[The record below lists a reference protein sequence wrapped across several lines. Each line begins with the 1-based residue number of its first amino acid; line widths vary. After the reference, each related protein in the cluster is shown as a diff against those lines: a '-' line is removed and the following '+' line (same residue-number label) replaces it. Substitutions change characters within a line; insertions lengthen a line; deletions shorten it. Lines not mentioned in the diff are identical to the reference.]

1 MTLDI
6 KKMILNAVRSQQ
18 KIHHTDKIGANEDKV
33 NSQIFTKEELETHA
47 PKATARIKEIFG
59 ATFLEDAELVLFFTS
74 KAGFTK
80 ELLKAPNGT
89 LFKTIDNALSKD
101 ANRLTEGDIK
111 SFSFEEDEQVEEP
124 ETEEPEETAEEKAA
138 EDEAPAED
146 AEATEEIGESV
157 ESPEPNEKFIFVK
170 INLK

>member
-6 KKMILNAVRSQQ
+6 KKMILNAVRNQQ
-18 KIHHTDKIGANEDKV
+18 KIHHTDKIGVNEDPV

-74 KAGFTK
+74 KAGFSK
-80 ELLKAPNGT
+80 ELTKAPNGT

-111 SFSFEEDEQVEEP
+111 SFSFEEEQAEEEPDAEEP
-124 ETEEPEETAEEKAA
+124 EEETAEEKPA
-138 EDEAPAED
+138 EDAEAKD

-157 ESPEPNEKFIFVK
+157 ESPKPNEKFIFVK

>member
-18 KIHHTDKIGANEDKV
+18 KIHHTDKIGVNEDPV

-74 KAGFTK
+74 KAGFSK
-80 ELLKAPNGT
+80 DLLKAPNGT

-111 SFSFEEDEQVEEP
+111 SFSFEEEQTEEP
-124 ETEEPEETAEEKAA
+124 EVKEPEETADTLLHNFKA
-138 EDEAPAED
+138 
-146 AEATEEIGESV
+146 
-157 ESPEPNEKFIFVK
+157 K
-170 INLK
+170 

>member
-18 KIHHTDKIGANEDKV
+18 KIHHTDKIGVNEDPV

-74 KAGFTK
+74 KAGFSK
-80 ELLKAPNGT
+80 DLLKAPNGT

-111 SFSFEEDEQVEEP
+111 SFSFEEEQTEEP
-124 ETEEPEETAEEKAA
+124 EVEEPEETAEEKPA
-138 EDEAPAED
+138 EDVEAED
-146 AEATEEIGESV
+146 AESTEEIGESV

>member
-18 KIHHTDKIGANEDKV
+18 KIHHTDKIGVNEDPV

-74 KAGFTK
+74 KAGFSK
-80 ELLKAPNGT
+80 DLLKAPNGT

-111 SFSFEEDEQVEEP
+111 SFSFEEEQTEEP
-124 ETEEPEETAEEKAA
+124 EVEEPEETAEEKPA
-138 EDEAPAED
+138 EDVEAED
-146 AEATEEIGESV
+146 AESTEEIGESV
-157 ESPEPNEKFIFVK
+157 ESPEPNQKFIFVK

>member
-18 KIHHTDKIGANEDKV
+18 KIHHTDKIGVNEDPV

-74 KAGFTK
+74 KSGFAK

-111 SFSFEEDEQVEEP
+111 SFSFEDEQAEEP
-124 ETEEPEETAEEKAA
+124 ETEEPDETAEEK
-138 EDEAPAED
+138 PTED
-146 AEATEEIGESV
+146 AEAKDAETTEEIGESV